1 MRVVIVGLGVQ
12 GRKRYESAKADV
24 VATVDPVVD
33 GASYRNLE
41 AVPTS
46 NYDAVLLCT
55 PDAAKPALIRYA
67 LRSSKHV
74 LVEKPLFNAPDFD
87 LVSVEAEALRQSVF
101 VYTAYN
107 HRFEPN
113 IAKVGELLRDGVIGE
128 PYRCSLFYG
137 NGTARLVR
145 ESAWRD
151 CGTGVLHDLGS
162 HNIDIV
168 CEWFGRSV
176 DDYEAALIAKYEN
189 RSPDHC
195 TFQATGVLPHI
206 QVELSLLSWRNTFR
220 AEIVGSRGSIHID
233 GLAKWGESILT
244 LRERVLPSGR
254 PTETLW
260 KVPQGDPT
268 WQLEYAHFLNL
279 CRTGA
284 KTDLERD
291 RQIDRALA
299 RISATAVVDAR
310 AQGETR

>member
-12 GRKRYESAKADV
+12 GRKRYEVAKVDV

-33 GASYRNLE
+33 GATYRNLE
-41 AVPTS
+41 SVPPTS
-46 NYDAVLLCT
+46 YDAVLLCT
-55 PDAAKPALIRYA
+55 PDSTKPSLIRYA

-74 LVEKPLFNAPDFD
+74 LVEKPLFNSPD
-87 LVSVEAEALRQSVF
+87 LNLISIEAEARSQSVV

-107 HRFEPN
+107 HRFEPH
-113 IAKVGELLRDGVIGE
+113 IVKVGELLSNGVIGE

-176 DDYEAALIAKYEN
+176 DDYEAALITKYEN
-189 RSPDHC
+189 SSPDYC
-195 TFQATGVLPHI
+195 TFQAVGDLPHI
-206 QVELSLLSWRNTFR
+206 QVELSLLSWRNSFR
-220 AEIVGSRGSIHID
+220 AEIIGSKGSLHID
-233 GLAKWGESILT
+233 GLAKWGESTLT

-254 PTETLW
+254 PTERVW

-279 CRTGA
+279 CREGT
-284 KTDLERD
+284 KTNLERD
-291 RQIDRALA
+291 RMIDRALV
-299 RISATAVVDAR
+299 RISTTAVVDAH
-310 AQGETR
+310 AQGKTR

>member
-12 GRKRYESAKADV
+12 GRKRYEVAKADV
-24 VATVDPVVD
+24 VASVDLVVD

-41 AVPTS
+41 AVPSS

-55 PDAAKPALIRYA
+55 PDLAKPELIRYA
-67 LRSSKHV
+67 LRHSKHV
-74 LVEKPLFNAPDFD
+74 LVEKPL
-87 LVSVEAEALRQSVF
+87 SIEAEALRQSVV

-107 HRFEPN
+107 HRFEPH
-113 IAKVGELLRDGVIGE
+113 IAKVGELLKTGVIGE

-176 DDYEAALIAKYEN
+176 DDYKAALITKYEN
-189 RSPDHC
+189 NSPDHC
-195 TFQATGVLPHI
+195 TFQATCVLPHI

-220 AEIVGSRGSIHID
+220 AEIIGSRGSIHVD
-233 GLAKWGESILT
+233 GLAKWGESTLT

-254 PTETLW
+254 PTETIW

-291 RQIDRALA
+291 RLIDRALA

-310 AQGETR
+310 AQGKTR